1 MTKKQQNFLLS
12 RQRCLDKIEEI
23 RERRNGGTLPVLI
36 HLVHSSNRKQKNY
49 LKKPQK
55 YSNLVP
61 PANEKNEDLGP
72 IEKKLL
78 GELSSKAQL
87 KKEKLLEKSEQNL
100 HSQNIIRP
108 TTDHNPLIFQS
119 KALDL
124 QLISQKRNQN
134 CS

>member
-1 MTKKQQNFLLS
+1 M
-12 RQRCLDKIEEI
+12 
-23 RERRNGGTLPVLI
+23 
-36 HLVHSSNRKQKNY
+36 
-49 LKKPQK
+49 
-55 YSNLVP
+55 P

>member
-1 MTKKQQNFLLS
+1 M
-12 RQRCLDKIEEI
+12 
-23 RERRNGGTLPVLI
+23 
-36 HLVHSSNRKQKNY
+36 
-49 LKKPQK
+49 
-55 YSNLVP
+55 P

-124 QLISQKRNQN
+124 SINQSEKKSKLQLNSQYQEQSTNLSTLKNWTSKTQKNFTAQGNSHPKQSTPRKTDIN
-134 CS
+134 